1 MQLLFYSL
9 RLRELG
15 GGLISAIKR
24 YEHLVLLI
32 PHAVLN
38 GLQHGFASLAL

>member
-1 MQLLFYSL
+1 MQLLFDSV

-15 GGLISAIKR
+15 GGLVSAIKR

-32 PHAVLN
+32 PHAVFDS
-38 GLQHGFASLAL
+38 LQHGFASLAF